1 MDAYIDGFLDYL
13 ARERQASAHTV
24 NAYAVDL
31 RQFCDYLQRS
41 GRTDPD
47 DWDATLWE
55 GFMHY
60 LRRRSMS
67 ESSIARKLSAA
78 RAFLKHLYRRGVLE
92 HEPPDALATPRVHR
106 ALPSTLTPHELRRL
120 LLQPPLDT
128 PYGLRDR
135 AMLETMY
142 TTGMRVSELLGLTLE
157 QLNLSEALVR
167 VVGKRGRER
176 WLPLPDQHGPL
187 AAAVS
192 QRRAPQTRP
201 PQTPLQRAVSER
213 PRRAAEPNQLLEQT
227 QRVCRQRGHRES
239 HLTAHP
245 APLVRRASAQWRGRP
260 PRRAGTAR
268 TRRHQHD
275 PNLHPSQP
283 RPPQRGLQK
292 GASKGV
298 NDSSYWDR
306 RIPITR

>member
-31 RQFCDYLQRS
+31 RQFCDYLRWS

-47 DWDATLWE
+47 EWDATLWE

-78 RAFLKHLYRRGVLE
+78 RTFLKHLYRRGVLE

-135 AMLETMY
+135 TMLETMY

-176 WLPLPDQHGPL
+176 WLPMPTSTVHW
-187 AAAVS
+187 
-192 QRRAPQTRP
+192 
-201 PQTPLQRAVSER
+201 LQRYLSDARPKLARPKRPCNALFLNDRGAPLSRISFWNKLKEYAASAGIEKAISPHTLRHSFAVHLLNGGADL
-213 PRRAAEPNQLLEQT
+213 RAVQELLGHEDISTT
-227 QRVCRQRGHRES
+227 QIYTQVS
-239 HLTAHP
+239 LDHLKEVYKKAHP
-245 APLVRRASAQWRGRP
+245 RG
-260 PRRAGTAR
+260 
-268 TRRHQHD
+268 
-275 PNLHPSQP
+275 
-283 RPPQRGLQK
+283 
-292 GASKGV
+292 
-298 NDSSYWDR
+298 
-306 RIPITR
+306 